1 MSSNSAFQGIFA
13 PKNQIAVPKSTYK
26 LKFLRQKLHKH
37 PLFDVKNAH
46 FSKSAFIRLQIT
58 IFSNSALD
66 QSANILQYFCILNS
80 MKERIQKIY
89 QDVLVYLK
97 SLNWIVLLG
106 IAAFSIA
113 LAIINNIR
121 VDDAKSVDW
130 IGSQEILENPAD
142 IL

>member
-1 MSSNSAFQGIFA
+1 
-13 PKNQIAVPKSTYK
+13 
-26 LKFLRQKLHKH
+26 
-37 PLFDVKNAH
+37 
-46 FSKSAFIRLQIT
+46 
-58 IFSNSALD
+58 
-66 QSANILQYFCILNS
+66 
-80 MKERIQKIY
+80 MKEKIQKIY

-130 IGSQEILENPAD
+130 IGTQDVLEKPAD

>member
-1 MSSNSAFQGIFA
+1 MRPSQLRAVAPPAF
-13 PKNQIAVPKSTYK
+13 
-26 LKFLRQKLHKH
+26 L
-37 PLFDVKNAH
+37 
-46 FSKSAFIRLQIT
+46 
-58 IFSNSALD
+58 
-66 QSANILQYFCILNS
+66 FCILTN
-80 MKERIQKIY
+80 MKEFIQKIKT
-89 QDVLVYLK
+89 DALAYLK

-130 IGSQEILENPAD
+130 IGSQEILEKPAD

>member
-1 MSSNSAFQGIFA
+1 
-13 PKNQIAVPKSTYK
+13 
-26 LKFLRQKLHKH
+26 
-37 PLFDVKNAH
+37 
-46 FSKSAFIRLQIT
+46 
-58 IFSNSALD
+58 
-66 QSANILQYFCILNS
+66 

-121 VDDAKSVDW
+121 VDNAKSVDW
-130 IGSQEILENPAD
+130 IGSQEILEKPAD

>member
-1 MSSNSAFQGIFA
+1 
-13 PKNQIAVPKSTYK
+13 
-26 LKFLRQKLHKH
+26 
-37 PLFDVKNAH
+37 
-46 FSKSAFIRLQIT
+46 
-58 IFSNSALD
+58 
-66 QSANILQYFCILNS
+66 

-89 QDVLVYLK
+89 QDALVYLK

-130 IGSQEILENPAD
+130 ICTQDVLEKPAD
-142 IL
+142 VL

>member
-1 MSSNSAFQGIFA
+1 
-13 PKNQIAVPKSTYK
+13 
-26 LKFLRQKLHKH
+26 
-37 PLFDVKNAH
+37 
-46 FSKSAFIRLQIT
+46 
-58 IFSNSALD
+58 
-66 QSANILQYFCILNS
+66 

-89 QDVLVYLK
+89 QDALVYLK

-130 IGSQEILENPAD
+130 IGTQDVLEKPAD

>member
-1 MSSNSAFQGIFA
+1 
-13 PKNQIAVPKSTYK
+13 
-26 LKFLRQKLHKH
+26 
-37 PLFDVKNAH
+37 
-46 FSKSAFIRLQIT
+46 
-58 IFSNSALD
+58 
-66 QSANILQYFCILNS
+66 

-89 QDVLVYLK
+89 QDALVYLK

-121 VDDAKSVDW
+121 VDDAKAVDW
-130 IGSQEILENPAD
+130 IGTQDVLEKPAD

>member
-1 MSSNSAFQGIFA
+1 
-13 PKNQIAVPKSTYK
+13 
-26 LKFLRQKLHKH
+26 
-37 PLFDVKNAH
+37 
-46 FSKSAFIRLQIT
+46 
-58 IFSNSALD
+58 
-66 QSANILQYFCILNS
+66 

-89 QDVLVYLK
+89 QDALVYLK
-97 SLNWIVLLG
+97 SLNWIVLFG

-130 IGSQEILENPAD
+130 IGTQDVLEKPAD

>member
-1 MSSNSAFQGIFA
+1 
-13 PKNQIAVPKSTYK
+13 
-26 LKFLRQKLHKH
+26 
-37 PLFDVKNAH
+37 
-46 FSKSAFIRLQIT
+46 
-58 IFSNSALD
+58 
-66 QSANILQYFCILNS
+66 

>member
-1 MSSNSAFQGIFA
+1 
-13 PKNQIAVPKSTYK
+13 
-26 LKFLRQKLHKH
+26 
-37 PLFDVKNAH
+37 
-46 FSKSAFIRLQIT
+46 
-58 IFSNSALD
+58 
-66 QSANILQYFCILNS
+66 
-80 MKERIQKIY
+80 MKERIRKIY

-130 IGSQEILENPAD
+130 IGTQDVLEKPAD